1 MTNQPHR
8 ITLPVLMLLTSHRKD
23 CFDLCLWCLEAF
35 TDLNRFKRIYVL
47 DNDVTEEHR
56 ESIRA
61 FSQRHDHVAVV
72 RCSPRGLV
80 PAVMQ
85 AQNAIL
91 AEHARDGV
99 IKVDE
104 DVFVTP
110 HWLEHLLGAYNQH
123 ADANKVL
130 LAGCVTPVSLTGKT
144 CLHSFFRR
152 HFPEIAAQARI
163 SRIYDDPVYH
173 LGVWDAVL
181 HGDFSRFYAAY
192 PRPTYHYAS
201 NIIIQCVVYGQ
212 KLLDAVLP
220 FPCARVDGSP
230 VTDELAVNLALSK
243 MDARAVLPSA
253 GLVYHYSH
261 ATCLDHMLA
270 HTPVEE
276 VREYM
281 MGLEPARGRAV
292 AERIG

>member
-91 AEHARDGV
+91 AERARDGV

-110 HWLEHLLGAYNQH
+110 PIGWSTCWGRTTSMRKQTKCFWPGA
-123 ADANKVL
+123 
-130 LAGCVTPVSLTGKT
+130 SL
-144 CLHSFFRR
+144 R
-152 HFPEIAAQARI
+152 
-163 SRIYDDPVYH
+163 
-173 LGVWDAVL
+173 
-181 HGDFSRFYAAY
+181 
-192 PRPTYHYAS
+192 
-201 NIIIQCVVYGQ
+201 
-212 KLLDAVLP
+212 
-220 FPCARVDGSP
+220 
-230 VTDELAVNLALSK
+230 
-243 MDARAVLPSA
+243 
-253 GLVYHYSH
+253 
-261 ATCLDHMLA
+261 
-270 HTPVEE
+270 
-276 VREYM
+276 
-281 MGLEPARGRAV
+281 
-292 AERIG
+292 